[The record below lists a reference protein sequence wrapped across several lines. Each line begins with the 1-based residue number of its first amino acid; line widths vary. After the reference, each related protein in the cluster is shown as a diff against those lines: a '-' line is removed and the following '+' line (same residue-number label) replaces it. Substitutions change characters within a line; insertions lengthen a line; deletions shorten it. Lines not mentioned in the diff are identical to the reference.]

1 MSSNTFTYGH
11 LMKIKS
17 LVADMKAVESP
28 ERAEPGILE
37 VILLSRRFDQFRR
50 YLWLES
56 HFVMQEPPLE
66 P

>member
-1 MSSNTFTYGH
+1 
-11 LMKIKS
+11 MKIKS